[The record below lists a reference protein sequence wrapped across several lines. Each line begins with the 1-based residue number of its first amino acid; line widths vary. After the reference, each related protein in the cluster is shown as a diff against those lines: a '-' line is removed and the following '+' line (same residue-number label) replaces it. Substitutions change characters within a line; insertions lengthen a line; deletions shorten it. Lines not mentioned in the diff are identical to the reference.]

1 MVILDVCKR
10 KSRPVHVH
18 GKPRLQFL
26 HPFFPDRLHDNLS
39 FVVADS
45 VMDVGGAVADCY
57 SVVVASAAAEL
68 LSSTQNRRCS
78 KV

>member
-1 MVILDVCKR
+1 MYAK
-10 KSRPVHVH
+10 KKKERPVHVH
-18 GKPRLQFL
+18 GKPQLQLL
-26 HPFFPDRLHDNLS
+26 HPFFPARLHDNLS

-57 SVVVASAAAEL
+57 SVVASAAAEL
-68 LSSTQNRRCS
+68 LSSTQNGRCS